1 MRELHPAETAVRT
14 LVFAINQLIR
24 GRANSVGSVT
34 LTENTTTTTVTPSE
48 SLMNESAKVFFTPRT
63 ANAAAEWGN
72 GTMYVSAITRTT
84 FTITHANNAQTDRTF
99 DYDVRGG

>member
-1 MRELHPAETAVRT
+1 MRELHPTETGIRN

-24 GRANSVGSVT
+24 GRANSVDSVT
-34 LTENTTTTTVTPSE
+34 LTENSATTVVTPPVQISNSE
-48 SLMNESAKVFFTPRT
+48 AKIFFTPRT
-63 ANAAAEWGN
+63 ANAAAEVGN
-72 GTMYVSAITRTT
+72 GTMYVSAITRTN